1 MGERLTRTA
10 WTNHVWFD
18 FAREENM
25 NSTGVAVIGV
35 GAIGTLRAHS
45 CAQIPQVDYLA
56 ICDIVPEKLD
66 RLAEAVRANRV
77 TTNFEEAVRDE
88 RVGAVIV
95 ATDEE
100 SHHDAAALA
109 AELGKPVLIEKPFV
123 LSLHEADDIL
133 DKAEKS
139 GAEVFVGYTQR
150 FRRRYLLAKQAAAA
164 GQLGDIIMAMGKI
177 YVTRAVGEAVARRS
191 PNTTP
196 SINTLTY
203 MVDLI
208 LWYMEGKTPVE
219 VYARSASFVFKK
231 YNRDDFQWMIVT
243 FDDGSVA
250 TLGTS
255 WLPPHH
261 WPAYTATME
270 IDLQGTTGSL
280 NIDDAHRDLVLAPG
294 APISCPYT
302 PEYEVNVAFLGSAM
316 PGDFALGEFFG
327 PMKEETDAFVRR
339 ILGLGGVGLATGAH
353 GRKILALTMAADRSA
368 REGKPVALVEKCR

>member
-1 MGERLTRTA
+1 MK
-10 WTNHVWFD
+10 NI
-18 FAREENM
+18 
-25 NSTGVAVIGV
+25 GVAVIGL
-35 GAIGTLRAHS
+35 GGIGTLRAHS
-45 CAQIPQVDYLA
+45 CAQIPQVGHLA
-56 ICDIVPEKLD
+56 ICDIDLGKLD
-66 RLAEAVRANRV
+66 KLSETVKADIV
-77 TTNFEEAVRDE
+77 TENYEEAINDE
-88 RVGAVIV
+88 RIQSVIV
-95 ATDEE
+95 STDEE
-100 SHHDAAALA
+100 SHYGPAKLA

-123 LSLHEADDIL
+123 LNLDEADDIIATA
-133 DKAEKS
+133 KQNGSPA
-139 GAEVFVGYTQR
+139 FVGYTQR
-150 FRRRYLLAKQAAAA
+150 FRKRYLLAKESVEA
-164 GQLGDIIMAMGKI
+164 GHLGDVVMAFGKI

-219 VYARSASFVFKK
+219 VYARSASKVFKP

-270 IDLQGTTGSL
+270 IDLQGTGGSL
-280 NIDDAHRDLVLAPG
+280 NIDDSHRDFVLAS
-294 APISCPYT
+294 AEPIPCPYT
-302 PEYEVNVAFLGSAM
+302 PELEVKVAFLGSAM

-327 PMKEETDAFVRR
+327 PMKEETDSFIRYT
-339 ILGLGGVGLATGAH
+339 LQMGGVGLATAEH
-353 GRKILALTMAADRSA
+353 ARDVLALTMAADRSCK
-368 REGKPVALVEKCR
+368 ENKPIRI

>member
-1 MGERLTRTA
+1 MK
-10 WTNHVWFD
+10 NI
-18 FAREENM
+18 
-25 NSTGVAVIGV
+25 GVAVIGL
-35 GAIGTLRAHS
+35 GGIGTLRAHS
-45 CAQIPQVDYLA
+45 CAQIPQVGHLA
-56 ICDIVPEKLD
+56 ICDIDPGKLD
-66 RLAEAVRANRV
+66 KLSETVKADIV
-77 TTNFEEAVRDE
+77 TENYEEAINDE
-88 RVGAVIV
+88 RIQSVIV
-95 ATDEE
+95 STDEE
-100 SHHDAAALA
+100 SHYGPAKLA

-123 LSLHEADDIL
+123 LNLDEADDSIATA
-133 DKAEKS
+133 KQNGSPA
-139 GAEVFVGYTQR
+139 FVGYTQR
-150 FRRRYLLAKQAAAA
+150 FRKRYLLAKESVEA
-164 GQLGDIIMAMGKI
+164 GHLGDVVMAFGKI

-219 VYARSASFVFKK
+219 VYARSASKVFKP

-270 IDLQGTTGSL
+270 IDLQGTGGSL
-280 NIDDAHRDLVLAPG
+280 NIDDSHRDVVLAS
-294 APISCPYT
+294 AEPIPCPYT
-302 PEYEVNVAFLGSAM
+302 PEHEVKVAFLGSAM

-327 PMKEETDAFVRR
+327 PMKEETDSFIRYT
-339 ILGLGGVGLATGAH
+339 LQMGGVGLATAEH
-353 GRKILALTMAADRSA
+353 ARDVLALTMAADRSCK
-368 REGKPVALVEKCR
+368 ENKPIRI

>member
-1 MGERLTRTA
+1 MQ
-10 WTNHVWFD
+10 
-18 FAREENM
+18 
-25 NSTGVAVIGV
+25 STGVAVIGV
-35 GAIGTLRAHS
+35 GGIGTLRAHS
-45 CAQIPQVDYLA
+45 CAQIPQVDYLV

-66 RLAEAVRANRV
+66 RLRKGIRTDRI
-77 TTNFEEAVRDE
+77 TTNFEEAIRDE

-100 SHHDAAALA
+100 SHHAAAALA

-123 LSLHEADDIL
+123 LNLQEADDIL
-133 DKAEKS
+133 TKAEKNRTD
-139 GAEVFVGYTQR
+139 VFVGYTQR

-164 GQLGDIIMAMGKI
+164 GQLGNIIMAMGKI

-219 VYARSASFVFKK
+219 VYARSASFVFKAYK
-231 YNRDDFQWMIVT
+231 RDDFQWMIVT

-294 APISCPYT
+294 DPIPCPYT
-302 PEYEVNVAFLGSAM
+302 PEHEVSVAFLGSAM

-327 PMKEETDAFVRR
+327 PMKEETDAFVRHV
-339 ILGLGGVGLATGAH
+339 LGHGGVGLATGVH
-353 GRKILALTMAADRSA
+353 GRKVLALTMAADRSA
-368 REGKPVALVEKCR
+368 REGKPITLSA

>member
-1 MGERLTRTA
+1 MK
-10 WTNHVWFD
+10 NI
-18 FAREENM
+18 
-25 NSTGVAVIGV
+25 GVAVIGL
-35 GAIGTLRAHS
+35 GGIGTLRAHS
-45 CAQIPQVDYLA
+45 CAQIPQVGHLA
-56 ICDIVPEKLD
+56 ICDIDHGKLD
-66 RLAEAVRANRV
+66 KLSETVKADIV
-77 TTNFEEAVRDE
+77 TENYEEAINDE
-88 RVGAVIV
+88 RIQAVIV
-95 ATDEE
+95 STDEE
-100 SHHDAAALA
+100 SHYAPAKLA

-123 LSLHEADDIL
+123 LNLDEADDIIA
-133 DKAEKS
+133 KAKQS
-139 GAEVFVGYTQR
+139 GSLAFVGYTQR
-150 FRRRYLLAKQAAAA
+150 FRKRYLLAKESVAA
-164 GQLGDIIMAMGKI
+164 GHLGDVVMAFGKI

-219 VYARSASFVFKK
+219 VYARSASKVFKP

-270 IDLQGTTGSL
+270 IDLQGTGGSL
-280 NIDDAHRDLVLAPG
+280 NIDDSHRDVVLAS
-294 APISCPYT
+294 AEPIPCPYT
-302 PEYEVNVAFLGSAM
+302 PEHEVKVAFLGSAM

-327 PMKEETDAFVRR
+327 PMKEETDSFIRYT
-339 ILGLGGVGLATGAH
+339 LQMGGVGLATAEH
-353 GRKILALTMAADRSA
+353 ARDVLALTMAADRSCK
-368 REGKPVALVEKCR
+368 ENKPIRI

>member
-1 MGERLTRTA
+1 MK
-10 WTNHVWFD
+10 NI
-18 FAREENM
+18 
-25 NSTGVAVIGV
+25 GVAVIGL
-35 GAIGTLRAHS
+35 GGIGTLRAHS
-45 CAQIPQVDYLA
+45 CAQIPQVGHLA
-56 ICDIVPEKLD
+56 ICDIDPGKLD
-66 RLAEAVRANRV
+66 KLSETVKADIV
-77 TTNFEEAVRDE
+77 TENYEEAINDE
-88 RVGAVIV
+88 RIQSVIV
-95 ATDEE
+95 STDEE
-100 SHHDAAALA
+100 SHYGPAKLA

-123 LSLHEADDIL
+123 LNLDEADDIIA
-133 DKAEKS
+133 KAKQNGS
-139 GAEVFVGYTQR
+139 PAFVGYTQR
-150 FRRRYLLAKQAAAA
+150 FRKRYLLAKESVEA
-164 GQLGDIIMAMGKI
+164 GHLGDVVMAFGKI

-219 VYARSASFVFKK
+219 VYARSASKVFKP

-270 IDLQGTTGSL
+270 IDLQGTGGSL
-280 NIDDAHRDLVLAPG
+280 NIDDSHRDFVLAS
-294 APISCPYT
+294 AEPIPCPYT
-302 PEYEVNVAFLGSAM
+302 PEHEVKVAFLGSAM

-327 PMKEETDAFVRR
+327 PMKEETDSFIRYT
-339 ILGLGGVGLATGAH
+339 LQMGGVGLATAEH
-353 GRKILALTMAADRSA
+353 ARDVLALTMAADRSCK
-368 REGKPVALVEKCR
+368 EKKPIRI

>member
-1 MGERLTRTA
+1 MK
-10 WTNHVWFD
+10 NI
-18 FAREENM
+18 
-25 NSTGVAVIGV
+25 GVAVIGL
-35 GAIGTLRAHS
+35 GGIGTLRAHS
-45 CAQIPQVDYLA
+45 CAQIPQVGHLA
-56 ICDIVPEKLD
+56 ICDIDPGKLD
-66 RLAEAVRANRV
+66 KLSEAVKADIV
-77 TTNFEEAVRDE
+77 TENYEEAINDE
-88 RVGAVIV
+88 RIQSVIV
-95 ATDEE
+95 STDEE
-100 SHHDAAALA
+100 SHYGPAKLA

-123 LSLHEADDIL
+123 LNLDEADDIIATA
-133 DKAEKS
+133 KQNGSPA
-139 GAEVFVGYTQR
+139 FVGYTQR
-150 FRRRYLLAKQAAAA
+150 FRKRYLLAKESVEA
-164 GQLGDIIMAMGKI
+164 GHLGDVVMAFGKI

-219 VYARSASFVFKK
+219 VYARSASKVFKP

-270 IDLQGTTGSL
+270 IDLQGTGGSL
-280 NIDDAHRDLVLAPG
+280 NIDDSHRDFVLAS
-294 APISCPYT
+294 AEPIPCPYT
-302 PEYEVNVAFLGSAM
+302 PEHEVKVAFLGSAM

-327 PMKEETDAFVRR
+327 PMKEETDSFIRYT
-339 ILGLGGVGLATGAH
+339 LQMGGVGLATAEHARDG
-353 GRKILALTMAADRSA
+353 LALTMAADRSCK
-368 REGKPVALVEKCR
+368 ENKPIRI